1 MQARSWRWAAT
12 AVVALV
18 APLGA
23 ALATGL
29 ASVHRCVPVD
39 GSWGAL
45 TVRLSL
51 VRPDGAC
58 PVGTMAID
66 GGHALSGAVVVT
78 MPVLALHLISALG
91 LAAVIG
97 VARTLLAR
105 AADRVLPRLPARPT
119 AVPEHAPA
127 AAVRVPLTRPV
138 AWLRPALQLRG
149 PPSGPLGAL
158 LPS

>member
-1 MQARSWRWAAT
+1 MQARSWRWATT
-12 AVVALV
+12 AVVALL

-51 VRPDGAC
+51 VRPDAAC
-58 PVGTMAID
+58 PSGAMAVD
-66 GGHALSGAVVVT
+66 GGHVLSGAVVLT
-78 MPVLALHLISALG
+78 TPVLALHLVGALG
-91 LAAVIG
+91 LATVVG
-97 VARTLLAR
+97 VARTLLSR
-105 AADRVLPRLPARPT
+105 AAERVLPRLPARPT
-119 AVPEHAPA
+119 AVPGHVPAPA
-127 AAVRVPLTRPV
+127 GWLPLTRPV
-138 AWLRPALQLRG
+138 AWFRPALQLRG